1 MLHNFSI
8 GINKLNF
15 SLLIVL
21 SRICYTL
28 GVSEIKM
35 SLTND
40 EIRHI
45 ASLARIA
52 LSDEEIDIFRV
63 QLSDILSHF
72 DALQKIKTDSIDPSF
87 HPVSF
92 DTVMRDDD
100 LEDSLPLEEV
110 LKNAPRTEGDLFR
123 IRAVL
128 E

>member
-21 SRICYTL
+21 SSICYTL

-52 LSDEEIDIFRV
+52 LSDEEIESVFELINKRETLRGEKQFEEAD
-63 QLSDILSHF
+63 
-72 DALQKIKTDSIDPSF
+72 KIRDQIAGLGISLIDHKNKTLWMKKEAIKS
-87 HPVSF
+87 
-92 DTVMRDDD
+92 
-100 LEDSLPLEEV
+100 E
-110 LKNAPRTEGDLFR
+110 KQ
-123 IRAVL
+123 
-128 E
+128 

>member
-21 SRICYTL
+21 SSICYTL

-63 QLSDILSHF
+63 QLSDILRI
-72 DALQKIKTDSIDPSF
+72 LMLYK
-87 HPVSF
+87 
-92 DTVMRDDD
+92 R
-100 LEDSLPLEEV
+100 
-110 LKNAPRTEGDLFR
+110 LKLTL
-123 IRAVL
+123 
-128 E
+128 